1 MATQVAVGRLPEA
14 PSQVINREKVVD
26 FVFDGKTYSAYEG
39 DTIAS
44 ALAAAGVTTFSRS
57 FKYHRR
63 RGLLCVAGACPN
75 CLVQV
80 GDEANV
86 RSCTTPVQASMK
98 VEAQNAVPSLDA
110 DIMSATQL
118 VDRFLPAG
126 FYYKAFIRPQA
137 LWPTYERFL
146 RHAAGLGKIDP
157 DSEPG
162 YFDKIYKHT
171 DVTVIGG
178 GPAGL
183 RAALTAAKSGAQV
196 ILMDDQPALGG
207 HLRYRTDEIDGVA
220 GHEYVA
226 KLAAELVGFAN
237 VEILANTTAIGR
249 YDHNWIGAISGN
261 RLTKLRT
268 KALVVTTGAYEI
280 LPLFENNDLP
290 GIMLGSAAQR
300 MIHLWGVVPGTRAV
314 VVSANRRGLQAVL
327 DLIAAGIHVEAVA
340 EMRDA
345 PDADL
350 IQKLSAAH
358 VMIFKAT
365 TIKRAWGI
373 GKVQGAAL
381 ESLQTEQIYEFPCD
395 LLVVST
401 GYMPANQLLFQ
412 AGSKLK
418 WNERINEFTFDALPP
433 DVFAGGEAAATHTLE
448 DIEREG
454 ELAGLQA
461 AQAAGFGDEAE
472 NIASLAQ
479 KIEARRA
486 ERIPWT
492 QIYIAEDE
500 AKKDFVCFC
509 EDVTRKEIK
518 QSIQEG
524 FDSVELLKRYSTV
537 SMGPCQGKMCNINA
551 IHLCAH
557 YNQKTVA
564 ETGITTSRPPV
575 TPVTLGALGG
585 RLMEPVRLSP
595 MHDWHVSHGA
605 AMMNAGLWKRPDH
618 YGDPSAEVRAVRE
631 RVGLIDVTP
640 LGKFHLH
647 GPGVSGL
654 LERVY
659 TNRWQKLDV
668 GRVRYGLMVNEEGV
682 VLDDG
687 VTARLED
694 DFFYMTA
701 TSSGASGIFENMEW
715 NLQSGWLYDVHL
727 LNATD
732 LRAAMNLAGPRSRDL
747 LAKVTQGVDLSN
759 TAFPYMH
766 VRQATVAGVPAL
778 LLRIGFTGELSYE
791 IHVPSGY
798 GLHVWEALLKEGEE
812 FGIVP
817 FGVEAQRVLRLEKGH
832 IIVSQ
837 DTDGLTNPFEAGME
851 WAVKLDKQDFTGK
864 ASLMMAN
871 QKVVTKKLV
880 GFEMTDGTMPEEAN
894 QIVTPGNGPI
904 GLEIIGRITSVRRS
918 PTLKKVIGLCWLP
931 TEMSE
936 PGQEFTV
943 RVHGQMRTGR
953 VVTLPFYDP
962 DGLKLNS

>member
-1 MATQVAVGRLPEA
+1 MAIQVARLPDA
-14 PSQVINREKVVD
+14 PSQVVDREKVVE
-26 FVFDGKTYSAYEG
+26 FVFDGKTYTAYEG

-44 ALAAAGVTTFSRS
+44 ALVAAGVTTFSRS

-63 RGLLCVAGACPN
+63 RGLLCAAGACPN

-86 RSCTTPVQASMK
+86 RSCTTPVQAGMK
-98 VEAQNAVPSLDA
+98 VESQNVTPSLDI
-110 DIMSATQL
+110 DVMSATQL

-137 LWPTYERFL
+137 LWPTYEKLL
-146 RHAAGLGKIDP
+146 RHAAGLGKIDL

-162 YFDKIYKHT
+162 YFDKIYKHA

-196 ILMDDQPALGG
+196 ILMDDQSTLGG
-207 HLRYRTDEIDGVA
+207 HLRYNKTEIDGVPA
-220 GHEYVA
+220 YEYA
-226 KLAAELVGFAN
+226 TKLASELAEFSN
-237 VEILANTTAIGR
+237 VEILTNTTAIGR
-249 YDHNWIGAISGN
+249 YDHNWVGAVSGN
-261 RLTKLRT
+261 RLIKLRT
-268 KALVVTTGAYEI
+268 KALIVATGAYEI
-280 LPLFENNDLP
+280 PPLFENNDLP
-290 GIMLGSAAQR
+290 GVMLGSAAQR
-300 MIHLWGVVPGTRAV
+300 MIHLWGVVPGARAV
-314 VVSANRRGLQAVL
+314 VVSANRRGLQAAL
-327 DLIAAGIHVEAVA
+327 DLIAAGVHVEAVA

-350 IQKLSAAH
+350 IQKLSAEH
-358 VMIFKAT
+358 VMIFSGT

-373 GKVQGAAL
+373 GKVHGAAL
-381 ESLQTEQIYEFPCD
+381 ESLHSGQIYEFPCD

-401 GYMPANQLLFQ
+401 GFMPANQLLFQ

-418 WNERINEFTFDALPP
+418 WDERINEYTLDKLPP
-433 DVFAGGEAAATHTLE
+433 DIFAAGEAAATHILE
-448 DIEREG
+448 DVECEG

-461 AQAAGFGDEAE
+461 ALAAGFGD
-472 NIASLAQ
+472 NAQ
-479 KIEARRA
+479 KIAALARKVENRRA
-486 ERIPWT
+486 ERTPWT
-492 QIYIAEDE
+492 QIHIAEDE

-518 QSIQEG
+518 QSIEEG

-551 IHLCAH
+551 IHVCAH

-575 TPVTLGALGG
+575 TPVTMGALGG
-585 RLMEPVRLSP
+585 RLMEPARVSP
-595 MHDWHVSHGA
+595 MHDWHVKHGA

-618 YGDPSAEVRAVRE
+618 YGDSSAEVRAVRE

-647 GPGVSGL
+647 GPGVPGL

-668 GRVRYGLMVNEEGV
+668 GRARYGLMVNEEGV

-687 VTARLED
+687 VTARVDD

-701 TSSGASGIFENMEW
+701 TSSGASGIFENIEW
-715 NLQSGWLYDVHL
+715 NLQSGWPFDVHL

-732 LRAAMNLAGPRSRDL
+732 LRAAMNLAGPRSRDV

-759 TAFPYMH
+759 SAFPYMS

-798 GLHVWEALLKEGEE
+798 GLHLWEALLKAGEE

-871 QKVVTKKLV
+871 KKGVTKKLV
-880 GFEMTDGTMPEEAN
+880 GFEMPDGTMPEEAN
-894 QIVTPGNGPI
+894 QIVRPGNGPI

-931 TEMSE
+931 VDMTE

-943 RVHGQMRTGR
+943 RVRGQLRTGR
-953 VVTLPFYDP
+953 VVPLPFYDP
-962 DGLKLNS
+962 DGLRLNS

>member
-1 MATQVAVGRLPEA
+1 MAIQVARLPDA
-14 PSQVINREKVVD
+14 PSQVVDREKVVE
-26 FVFDGKTYSAYEG
+26 FVFDGKTYTAYEG

-63 RGLLCVAGACPN
+63 RGLLCAAGACPN

-86 RSCTTPVQASMK
+86 RSCTTPVQAGMK
-98 VEAQNAVPSLDA
+98 AESQNVTPSLDI
-110 DIMSATQL
+110 DVMSATQL
-118 VDRFLPAG
+118 LDRFLPAG

-137 LWPTYERFL
+137 LWPTYEKLL

-162 YFDKIYKHT
+162 YFDKIYKHA

-183 RAALTAAKSGAQV
+183 RAALTAAKSGARV
-196 ILMDDQPALGG
+196 ILMDDQSTLGG
-207 HLRYRTDEIDGVA
+207 HLRYNKTEIDGVPA
-220 GHEYVA
+220 YEYA
-226 KLAAELVGFAN
+226 TKLASEIAGFSN
-237 VEILANTTAIGR
+237 VEILTNTTAIGR
-249 YDHNWIGAISGN
+249 YDHNWVGAVSGN
-261 RLTKLRT
+261 RLIKLRT
-268 KALVVTTGAYEI
+268 KALIVATGAYEI
-280 LPLFENNDLP
+280 PPLFENNDLP
-290 GIMLGSAAQR
+290 GVMLGSAVQR
-300 MIHLWGVVPGTRAV
+300 MIHLWGVVPGARAV
-314 VVSANRRGLQAVL
+314 VVSANRRGLQAAL
-327 DLIAAGIHVEAVA
+327 DLIAAGVHVEAVA

-350 IQKLSAAH
+350 IQKLSAEH
-358 VMIFKAT
+358 VMIFSGT
-365 TIKRAWGI
+365 IIKRAWGI

-381 ESLQTEQIYEFPCD
+381 ESLHSGQIYEFPCD

-401 GYMPANQLLFQ
+401 GFMPANQLLFQ

-418 WNERINEFTFDALPP
+418 WDERVNEYTLDKLPP
-433 DVFAGGEAAATHTLE
+433 DVFAAGEADATHILE
-448 DIEREG
+448 DVECEG

-461 AQAAGFGDEAE
+461 ALAAGFGDNAQK
-472 NIASLAQ
+472 ITTLAQ

-486 ERIPWT
+486 ERTPWT
-492 QIYIAEDE
+492 QIHIAEDE

-518 QSIQEG
+518 QSIEEG

-551 IHLCAH
+551 IHVCAH

-575 TPVTLGALGG
+575 TPVTMGALGG
-585 RLMEPVRLSP
+585 RLMEPVRVSP
-595 MHDWHVSHGA
+595 MHDWHVKHGA

-647 GPGVSGL
+647 GPGVPSL

-659 TNRWQKLDV
+659 TNRWQKLDI

-687 VTARLED
+687 VTARLDD

-701 TSSGASGIFENMEW
+701 TSSGASGIFENIEW
-715 NLQSGWLYDVHL
+715 NLQSGWPFDVHL

-732 LRAAMNLAGPRSRDL
+732 LRAAMNLAGPRSRDVL
-747 LAKVTQGVDLSN
+747 EKVTQGADLSN
-759 TAFPYMH
+759 SAFPYVS

-798 GLHVWEALLKEGEE
+798 GLHVWEALLKAGEE
-812 FGIVP
+812 FGIAP

-864 ASLMMAN
+864 ASLIMAN
-871 QKVVTKKLV
+871 KKGIMKKLV
-880 GFEMTDGTMPEEAN
+880 GFEMPDGTMPEEAN
-894 QIVTPGNGPI
+894 QIVRPGNGPI

-918 PTLKKVIGLCWLP
+918 PTLEKVIGLCWLP
-931 TEMSE
+931 VDMTE

-943 RVHGQMRTGR
+943 RVRGQLRTGR
-953 VVTLPFYDP
+953 VVPLPFYDP
-962 DGLKLNS
+962 DGLRLNS

>member
-1 MATQVAVGRLPEA
+1 MAIQAAVGRLPET
-14 PSQVINREKVVD
+14 PSQVINREKIVD
-26 FVFDGKTYSAYEG
+26 FVFDGKTYTAYEG

-44 ALAAAGVTTFSRS
+44 ALVAAGVMTFSRS

-63 RGLLCVAGACPN
+63 RGLLCAAGACPN

-86 RSCTTPVQASMK
+86 RSCTTPVQAGMK
-98 VEAQNAVPSLDA
+98 VEAQNAMPSLDV
-110 DIMSATQL
+110 DVMSATQL
-118 VDRFLPAG
+118 VDSFLPAG

-146 RHAAGLGKIDP
+146 RQAAGLGKIDP

-162 YFDKIYKHT
+162 YFDKIYKHV
-171 DVTVIGG
+171 DVAVIGG

-183 RAALTAAKSGAQV
+183 RAALAAAKSGARV
-196 ILMDDQPALGG
+196 ILMDDQSSPGG
-207 HLRYRTDEIDGVA
+207 HLRYRMDEIDGLPA
-220 GHEYVA
+220 YEYVA
-226 KLAAELVGFAN
+226 KMAAELVGFSN
-237 VEILANTTAIGR
+237 VEILTNTTAVGR
-249 YDHNWIGAISGN
+249 YDRNWVGAVTGN
-261 RLTKLRT
+261 RLIKLRT
-268 KALVVTTGAYEI
+268 KALIVATGAYEI
-280 LPLFENNDLP
+280 PLLFENNDLP
-290 GIMLGSAAQR
+290 GIMLGSAVQR
-300 MIHLWGVVPGTRAV
+300 MIHLWGVVPGARAV
-314 VVSANRRGLQAVL
+314 VVSANRRGLQAAL
-327 DLIAAGIHVEAVA
+327 DLIAAGVHIEALA
-340 EMRDA
+340 EMREE

-350 IQKLSAAH
+350 IRKLSAEH
-358 VMIFKAT
+358 VMIFKRT

-373 GKVQGAAL
+373 GKVQGVSL
-381 ESLQTEQIYEFPCD
+381 ESLHSGQIHEFPCD
-395 LLVVST
+395 LLLVST
-401 GYMPANQLLFQ
+401 GYTPANQLLFQ
-412 AGSKLK
+412 AGGKLR
-418 WNERINEFTFDALPP
+418 WNEQIHEFTLDMLPS
-433 DVFAGGEAAATHTLE
+433 DVFAAGEAAATHLLE

-461 AQAAGFGDEAE
+461 AQFAGFGG
-472 NIASLAQ
+472 
-479 KIEARRA
+479 KIEKVTFLAAKVEERRA

-492 QIYIAEDE
+492 QIHIAEDE
-500 AKKDFVCFC
+500 AKKDFVCIC

-551 IHLCAH
+551 IHVCAH

-564 ETGITTSRPPV
+564 ETGNTTSRPPV
-575 TPVTLGALGG
+575 TPVTMGALGG
-585 RLMEPVRLSP
+585 RLMEPVRVSP
-595 MHDWHVSHGA
+595 MHDWHVKHGA
-605 AMMNAGLWKRPDH
+605 VMMNAGLWKRPDH

-640 LGKFHLH
+640 LGKFHLR
-647 GPGVSGL
+647 GPGVPGL

-668 GRVRYGLMVNEEGV
+668 GRVRYGLMVTEEGV

-687 VTARLED
+687 VTARLDD
-694 DFFYMTA
+694 DFYYMTA

-715 NLQSGWLYDVHL
+715 NLQSGWSYDVHL
-727 LNATD
+727 LNVTD
-732 LRAAMNLAGPRSRDL
+732 LRAAMNLAGPRSRDV
-747 LAKVTQGVDLSN
+747 LAKIIQGVDLSN
-759 TAFPYMH
+759 AAFPYMS
-766 VRQATVAGVPAL
+766 VRQATIAGIPVL

-791 IHVPSGY
+791 IHTPSGY
-798 GLHVWEALLKEGEE
+798 GLHIWEALLKAGEE
-812 FGIVP
+812 FGITP
-817 FGVEAQRVLRLEKGH
+817 FGVEAQRILRLEKGH

-864 ASLMMAN
+864 ASLLMAN
-871 QKVVTKKLV
+871 QKGVTKKLV
-880 GFEMTDGTMPEEAN
+880 GFEMPDGTIPEEAN
-894 QIVTPGNGPI
+894 QIVRPGNGPI

-936 PGQEFTV
+936 PGQEFTIRV
-943 RVHGQMRTGR
+943 RGQMKTGR
-953 VVTLPFYDP
+953 VVPLPFYDP